1 MFVHNLKVAVR
12 NLMKYRL
19 QTVISVLSIAI
30 GIVTLAIAHAV
41 LARTTVPSIYS
52 RPYYD
57 RTYTLWLAPANS
69 YVHGTNEGA
78 ALPVTDD
85 ILRALKRD
93 GGLKSAEQMAV
104 PNFMIMGDRME
115 FFLNDTTARMWQW
128 NYTPIDPGYLHLVG
142 IRSAIT
148 GRVIDRLKA
157 GEAVISRQ
165 MASRIF
171 GKDCPVGAVT
181 REPIAECPM
190 PITIVD
196 VYDDLSIYDL
206 PLDDQFMYISLGEP
220 GGDLDGRI
228 ATGDVF
234 YTETVLVVLKEGYT
248 TQQLTD
254 EANARLKPFGLV
266 ATLKKTDVTED
277 VRTVITTQTL
287 VHLIGALILIAALIG
302 FLRMQVQL
310 FRMPRREMALRITHG
325 AKRRHLFALLF
336 TEVAIVVAMAM
347 ATAMLMGIGVEQ
359 MVASHFADWTGS
371 LPPFPLHR
379 LALYSLGIGAM
390 LLLLC
395 GGIIWIAAA
404 RTCRSATGLAAHMRH
419 SRSHLFRH
427 LMLGIQT
434 AISTVFVC
442 STLTITQWTDSMKAY
457 CNMPDDLT
465 TYKNCLW
472 LDAGDV
478 REENRADFLS
488 ETARLPS
495 LKAMIP
501 FDISYWLVGDIQD
514 NPEVEAAF
522 NGHTHQPFCH
532 AADTALVAFHH
543 LRVKWL
549 NKEAIAGPCVLL
561 NDSIYQKL
569 HRLGA
574 VRTNTLTFYRRGSI
588 PILLPI
594 AGTISQMPYR
604 HEPVSIL
611 IDADMAR
618 DNAAFV
624 LVPKEGKYEALLHE
638 AESMVQ
644 RREPSAVRKMVYNFH
659 SMHPQVSMAESLL
672 VVGRVLGAVSIVI
685 CAMGIYSAIALDTRS
700 RRKEVAIRKVCG
712 AKSGDIYRL
721 FGRVYLLIVALA
733 LLVALPVAVLF
744 HRFMFPTKNTRF
756 IIATGADVSPLMP
769 CLIGALIIIAL
780 IVAIVA
786 RNIHSIMRTNP
797 AEIIAKE

>member
-1 MFVHNLKVAVR
+1 MLVHNLKVAVR

-57 RTYTLWLAPANS
+57 RTYTLWLTPDNS

-93 GGLKSAEQMAV
+93 GGLKSAEQMAM

-165 MASRIF
+165 MAGRIF

-206 PLDDQFMYISLGEP
+206 PLDDQFMYISLGELD
-220 GGDLDGRI
+220 GDLDGRI

-254 EANARLKPFGLV
+254 EANARLKPLGLV

-310 FRMPRREMALRITHG
+310 FRMRRREMALRITHG
-325 AKRRHLFALLF
+325 AKRRHLFGLLF
-336 TEVAIVVAMAM
+336 TEVAIVVTMAM

-404 RTCRSATGLAAHMRH
+404 RICRSATRLAAHMRH

-465 TYKNCLW
+465 AYKNCLW

-532 AADTALVAFHH
+532 ATDTALVAFHH

-569 HRLGA
+569 YRLGA

-638 AESMVQ
+638 AESVVQ

-712 AKSGDIYRL
+712 AKSSDIYRL

>member
-1 MFVHNLKVAVR
+1 
-12 NLMKYRL
+12 
-19 QTVISVLSIAI
+19 
-30 GIVTLAIAHAV
+30 
-41 LARTTVPSIYS
+41 
-52 RPYYD
+52 
-57 RTYTLWLAPANS
+57 
-69 YVHGTNEGA
+69 
-78 ALPVTDD
+78 
-85 ILRALKRD
+85 
-93 GGLKSAEQMAV
+93 
-104 PNFMIMGDRME
+104 
-115 FFLNDTTARMWQW
+115 
-128 NYTPIDPGYLHLVG
+128 
-142 IRSAIT
+142 
-148 GRVIDRLKA
+148 
-157 GEAVISRQ
+157 
-165 MASRIF
+165 
-171 GKDCPVGAVT
+171 
-181 REPIAECPM
+181 
-190 PITIVD
+190 
-196 VYDDLSIYDL
+196 
-206 PLDDQFMYISLGEP
+206 
-220 GGDLDGRI
+220 
-228 ATGDVF
+228 
-234 YTETVLVVLKEGYT
+234 
-248 TQQLTD
+248 
-254 EANARLKPFGLV
+254 
-266 ATLKKTDVTED
+266 
-277 VRTVITTQTL
+277 
-287 VHLIGALILIAALIG
+287 
-302 FLRMQVQL
+302 
-310 FRMPRREMALRITHG
+310 
-325 AKRRHLFALLF
+325 
-336 TEVAIVVAMAM
+336 
-347 ATAMLMGIGVEQ
+347 
-359 MVASHFADWTGS
+359 MVASHLADWTGS

-404 RTCRSATGLAAHMRH
+404 RICRSATALAAHMRH

-522 NGHTHQPFCH
+522 NGHTHQPFCS
-532 AADTALVAFHH
+532 AAATALVAFHH
-543 LRVKWL
+543 LRVRWL
-549 NKEAIAGPCVLL
+549 KKEAIAGPCVLL
-561 NDSIYQKL
+561 NDSIYQQL

-700 RRKEVAIRKVCG
+700 RCKEVAIRKVCG

>member
-1 MFVHNLKVAVR
+1 MR
-12 NLMKYRL
+12 
-19 QTVISVLSIAI
+19 
-30 GIVTLAIAHAV
+30 
-41 LARTTVPSIYS
+41 
-52 RPYYD
+52 
-57 RTYTLWLAPANS
+57 
-69 YVHGTNEGA
+69 
-78 ALPVTDD
+78 
-85 ILRALKRD
+85 
-93 GGLKSAEQMAV
+93 
-104 PNFMIMGDRME
+104 
-115 FFLNDTTARMWQW
+115 
-128 NYTPIDPGYLHLVG
+128 
-142 IRSAIT
+142 
-148 GRVIDRLKA
+148 
-157 GEAVISRQ
+157 
-165 MASRIF
+165 
-171 GKDCPVGAVT
+171 
-181 REPIAECPM
+181 
-190 PITIVD
+190 
-196 VYDDLSIYDL
+196 
-206 PLDDQFMYISLGEP
+206 
-220 GGDLDGRI
+220 
-228 ATGDVF
+228 
-234 YTETVLVVLKEGYT
+234 
-248 TQQLTD
+248 
-254 EANARLKPFGLV
+254 
-266 ATLKKTDVTED
+266 
-277 VRTVITTQTL
+277 
-287 VHLIGALILIAALIG
+287 
-302 FLRMQVQL
+302 
-310 FRMPRREMALRITHG
+310 RREMALRITHG
-325 AKRRHLFALLF
+325 AKRRHLFGLLF
-336 TEVAIVVAMAM
+336 TEVAIVVTMAM

-379 LALYSLGIGAM
+379 LALYCLGIGAM

-395 GGIIWIAAA
+395 GVIIWIAAA
-404 RTCRSATGLAAHMRH
+404 RICRSATRLAAHMRH

-561 NDSIYQKL
+561 NDSIYQQL

-638 AESMVQ
+638 AESVVQ
-644 RREPSAVRKMVYNFH
+644 RREPSAVQKMVYNFH